1 MSLPKNSSAPPS
13 IPSWAR
19 VGAKVVCVDD
29 TAILGS
35 LPLSVGSI
43 YTIVGVT
50 VPPKNKH
57 RVGRHRRA
65 AYRLLLADVT
75 NPLTGDGAFGI
86 TRFRPLITKS
96 QEQDVAIFRHLL
108 DTTRADA

>member
-57 RVGRHRRA
+57 RVGR
-65 AYRLLLADVT
+65 LLLADVT